1 MRRGIAAV
9 LVIAGLAAV
18 LAGFYQDAWV
28 AFLML
33 AGVPTLIY
41 GLAGYDVDAKKPS
54 SDLSDW

>member
-1 MRRGIAAV
+1 MRRTVAAV
-9 LVIAGLAAV
+9 LVVAGLVAV

-41 GLAGYDVDAKKPS
+41 GLAGYDIDSQKPS